1 MRGCSD
7 VSCIL
12 SRIVAVSIRNTV
24 EYRSISWRISVG
36 LTIWDVPPAFPAAQP
51 VLPISH
57 QPRQNQAEGGTAEI
71 KVNPTEVR
79 QEMDLPVFDK
89 RVHTDYSTESV
100 TH

>member
-1 MRGCSD
+1 MTSG
-7 VSCIL
+7 
-12 SRIVAVSIRNTV
+12 
-24 EYRSISWRISVG
+24 RSISWRTSVG
-36 LTIWDVPPAFPAAQP
+36 LTLIWDVLAQ
-51 VLPISH
+51 LLNQFCQFPIS
-57 QPRQNQAEGGTAEI
+57 PGRTRQNQAEGGTAKI